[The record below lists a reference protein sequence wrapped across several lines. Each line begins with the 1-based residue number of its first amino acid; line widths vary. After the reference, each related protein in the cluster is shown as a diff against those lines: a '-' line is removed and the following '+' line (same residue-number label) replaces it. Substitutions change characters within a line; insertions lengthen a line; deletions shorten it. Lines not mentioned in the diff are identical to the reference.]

1 MRADHPTT
9 ASDPAATDLSR
20 LRVRDRVLGS
30 VPRTFLRVLADHLHA
45 CGQAPEPLMGEAW
58 AAAHDDHLAPYPAEA
73 YCALLLRAAEQL
85 QDPLLGLHLG
95 QSVRL
100 SHLGAIGYVM
110 QTCETLGAALLRIQ
124 RYHRLLNDINPIDH
138 RIDGDRFELR
148 WGVSHGKPGALFDES
163 GITFLVEIGRRLCDG
178 VYPVE
183 AVDFVNPP
191 PRDAAPFTRYF
202 GCPVR
207 WGQPMTRLVIPLAML
222 QQPLPKADPL
232 LLQLME
238 AQVDRQMSALPCEA
252 DGELG
257 ARTVQVVI
265 HLAREGMPELE
276 DVAQALRLSPRVY
289 YRRLAEAGLNFR
301 ELRKAALR
309 QLAEAHL
316 RDGKLPIAEIG
327 ALLGYTETSAF
338 SRAFKQWTGVSP
350 LQWRQQCSP
359 QEG

>member
-1 MRADHPTT
+1 MG
-9 ASDPAATDLSR
+9 R
-20 LRVRDRVLGS
+20 LFVRDRVLGS
-30 VPRTFLRVLADHLHA
+30 VPRTFLRVLADHL
-45 CGQAPEPLMGEAW
+45 QAREQVPQALMGEAW
-58 AAAHDDHLAPYPAEA
+58 EAAHDEHLAPYPAEA
-73 YCALLLRAAEQL
+73 YCALLQRAAEHL

-100 SHLGAIGYVM
+100 PHLGALGYVM
-110 QTCETLGAALLRIQ
+110 QTCENLGAVLLRIQ
-124 RYHRLLNDINPIDH
+124 RYHRLLNDINPISH
-138 RIDGDRFELR
+138 HIDGERFELR
-148 WGVSHGKPGALFDES
+148 WGVSHGRPGALFDES

-191 PRDAAPFTRYF
+191 PADPAPFVRYF

-207 WGQPMTRLVIPLAML
+207 WGQPVTRLVIPLSML

-238 AQVDRQMSALPCEA
+238 AQVDRQMSSLIDGHGAEA
-252 DGELG
+252 ELG
-257 ARTVQVVI
+257 ARTAQVVI
-265 HLAREGMPELE
+265 HLARGGMPELKQ
-276 DVAQALRLSPRVY
+276 VAQALRLSPRVY

-301 ELRKAALR
+301 ALRQAALQ

-316 RDGKLPIAEIG
+316 REGKLPIAEIS

-338 SRAFKQWTGVSP
+338 SRAFRQWTGVSP
-350 LQWRQQCSP
+350 LQWRQQCAA
-359 QEG
+359 QA